1 VGEAGRNRR
10 SDAFQVRSSPARKR
24 DRLRG
29 AVLRPWR
36 NRLRGP
42 KITGADIVDG
52 SLGAADLSVAA
63 AFGSENASNPL
74 SHVDTVLSSATVN
87 LARTSTLIVFGQ
99 SDGSATCVT
108 PDTGEN
114 VCQVEVGLYLD
125 GSPIPNSAGTGVGL
139 FPNEFVRFD
148 GTPMFGIVRNVA
160 AGTHTVSVGVGTR
173 SGDDVSVSFRGE
185 RVSAI
190 SIPE

>member
-1 VGEAGRNRR
+1 MLSKFVAH
-10 SDAFQVRSSPARKR
+10 
-24 DRLRG
+24 LRANVIAYVALFFALG
-29 AVLRPWR
+29 GTAYAV
-36 NRLRGP
+36 P

-99 SDGSATCVT
+99 SDGSPTCVT